1 MGATTDAAG
10 NVILTCPPQVVVTSD
25 TAGLQIIGVE
35 GQTIDFIADETVVTI
50 TPELVEI
57 EAPDIS
63 MTSEAAIEIVATD
76 LNVTPGAMEVE
87 TGDVSLS
94 AGAVEVETGLFTVL

>member
-1 MGATTDAAG
+1 MPPPSPTDDLI
-10 NVILTCPPQVVVTSD
+10 VSVPPLVTIVSD
-25 TAGLQIIGVE
+25 PAGLQVIGVE

-50 TPELVEI
+50 TPEIVEI

-94 AGAVEVETGLFTVL
+94 AGAVEVETGMFTVL